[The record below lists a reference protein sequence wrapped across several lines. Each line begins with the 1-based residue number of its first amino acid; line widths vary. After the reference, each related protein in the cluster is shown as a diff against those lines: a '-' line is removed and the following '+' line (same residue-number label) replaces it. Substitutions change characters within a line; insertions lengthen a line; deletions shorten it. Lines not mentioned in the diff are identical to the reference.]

1 MLFEEREMT
10 KGKSGETDP
19 KANKAQTSKKE
30 VLNYLASEEKQALFA
45 KLYSD
50 EFIISMTPPPTTT
63 GWKRSRKA

>member
-1 MLFEEREMT
+1 MFEERKMT

-19 KANKAQTSKKE
+19 KVNKVQTSKEE
-30 VLNYLASEEKQALFA
+30 VLNYRASDEQQALFA

-63 GWKRSRKA
+63 DRKK

>member
-1 MLFEEREMT
+1 MT

-19 KANKAQTSKKE
+19 KANKAQTSKK
-30 VLNYLASEEKQALFA
+30 VPRYLASEEEHELFA

>member
-1 MLFEEREMT
+1 LFEEQEMT

-19 KANKAQTSKKE
+19 KANKVQTSKE
-30 VLNYLASEEKQALFA
+30 EPLNFLASEEEQELFA

-63 GWKRSRKA
+63 GWKRSRKG

>member
-1 MLFEEREMT
+1 LFEEQKMT

-19 KANKAQTSKKE
+19 KVNKVQTSKEE
-30 VLNYLASEEKQALFA
+30 VLNYRASDEQQALFA

-63 GWKRSRKA
+63 GWKK

>member
-1 MLFEEREMT
+1 MLFEEQEMT

-19 KANKAQTSKKE
+19 KANKVQTSKEE
-30 VLNYLASEEKQALFA
+30 VMNYLASDEKQALFA

-63 GWKRSRKA
+63 GRKK